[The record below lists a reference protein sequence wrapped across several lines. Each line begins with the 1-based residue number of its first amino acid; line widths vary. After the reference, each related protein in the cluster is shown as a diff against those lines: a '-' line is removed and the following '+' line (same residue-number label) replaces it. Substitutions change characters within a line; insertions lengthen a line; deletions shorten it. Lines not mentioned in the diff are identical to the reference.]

1 MLRFVSEVPEPRRP
15 EDSEE
20 DLEWIEPIA
29 FFPDDLPDLRTD
41 SFGWTPEE
49 MQDAVR
55 LADRWRNT
63 EPLTMRLVA

>member
-1 MLRFVSEVPEPRRP
+1 MPEPRRP
-15 EDSEE
+15 EDLEE

-29 FFPDDLPDLRTD
+29 FFPDDLPTLDTN

-55 LADRWRNT
+55 LANHWLHT
-63 EPLTMRLVA
+63 EPLGIQLAA